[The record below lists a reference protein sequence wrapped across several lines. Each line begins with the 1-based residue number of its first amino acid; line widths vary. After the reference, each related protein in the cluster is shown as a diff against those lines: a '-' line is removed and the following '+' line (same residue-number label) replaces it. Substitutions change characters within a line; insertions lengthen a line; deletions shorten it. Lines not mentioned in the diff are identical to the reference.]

1 MTCREEQNWIA
12 QKLEQPDS
20 ISDQDKQQILEDLVV
35 SDAFEQFL
43 ANKFPKNKVVAYMLI
58 PETSLLIS
66 TVKRM
71 SLPFYMLSY
80 KIEG

>member
-20 ISDQDKQQILEDLVV
+20 ISNQDKQQILEDLVV

-43 ANKFPKNKVVAYMLI
+43 ANKFPKNKVN
-58 PETSLLIS
+58 
-66 TVKRM
+66 
-71 SLPFYMLSY
+71 LPVS
-80 KIEG
+80 